1 MDCTHSAKAKG
12 QHHERGTNMEPIM
25 EASPRETK
33 AYMKEGNGGRDG
45 SRRIQ
50 PKAVGEVGPKSC
62 PMEAS
67 E

>member
-1 MDCTHSAKAKG
+1 MDWSHSVEAKG
-12 QHHERGTNMEPIM
+12 QHQERGSNMEPFR

-33 AYMKEGNGGRDG
+33 AYMEKGNGGRDG

-50 PKAVGEVGPKSC
+50 PKAVREDGPKSC

-67 E
+67 D